1 MRLGKTLYLS
11 NANNPSTRADLAV
24 HRSTDDVRAPADAS
38 ARLSCS
44 RLEGSQ
50 VRPINLVSR
59 RLGACG
65 QGATWVSTLPMVA
78 PGALTGY
85 SSLTGLGTPGKIGIV
100 WELVCWQSPGCGSGN
115 TNTTI
120 VWSELPADF

>member
-24 HRSTDDVRAPADAS
+24 HRSTDDVRAPAS
-38 ARLSCS
+38 AP
-44 RLEGSQ
+44 EGAHP
-50 VRPINLVSR
+50 RPIGLVTSCR
-59 RLGACG
+59 CG

-85 SSLTGLGTPGKIGIV
+85 SSLTGLGNPGKIGIV

>member
-1 MRLGKTLYLS
+1 MTPCR
-11 NANNPSTRADLAV
+11 
-24 HRSTDDVRAPADAS
+24 
-38 ARLSCS
+38 
-44 RLEGSQ
+44 
-50 VRPINLVSR
+50 
-59 RLGACG
+59 CG

>member
-1 MRLGKTLYLS
+1 
-11 NANNPSTRADLAV
+11 
-24 HRSTDDVRAPADAS
+24 
-38 ARLSCS
+38 
-44 RLEGSQ
+44 
-50 VRPINLVSR
+50 
-59 RLGACG
+59 
-65 QGATWVSTLPMVA
+65 MVA

-85 SSLTGLGTPGKIGIV
+85 SSLTGLGNPRKIGIV

>member
-24 HRSTDDVRAPADAS
+24 HRSTDDVRAPDRFS
-38 ARLSCS
+38 PPIGLVTSC
-44 RLEGSQ
+44 R
-50 VRPINLVSR
+50 
-59 RLGACG
+59 CG